1 MLYLAYFTTEYFRC
15 KVFLDKYIY
24 IFMDDV
30 NSVVSENDSDLIIMK
45 TIILWCSILYIF
57 FRRNQYEEKTILH
70 LRELN
75 VIQIGI

>member
-1 MLYLAYFTTEYFRC
+1 
-15 KVFLDKYIY
+15 
-24 IFMDDV
+24 MDDV

-57 FRRNQYEEKTILH
+57 FRRNQYEEKSILH